1 MMLQMLYQL
10 CYQLYL
16 EKPNNKKRKK
26 KEQQQQQLAV
36 YVVR

>member
-16 EKPNNKKRKK
+16 EKPNNEKEKEKRTTTTTIGR
-26 KEQQQQQLAV
+26 V
-36 YVVR
+36 CG